1 MRIKKYLKAIIAS
14 SLLLFAA
21 SFSRAQTRIGYLN
34 FQSLLGQMPEVAL
47 VRSDIDAYQ
56 KQFADQLTV
65 MNNDLQAKNT
75 AFYAEITKVN
85 DAVRASRLAELQDL
99 QKRLQD
105 YRTNAQ
111 NKVEAKSNELVRPLA
126 DKARTLIRAV
136 AKEKGYSYVF
146 DTSSGPILA
155 VSPAGDDL
163 MEAMKTKLKAK

>member
-34 FQSLLGQMPEVAL
+34 FQSLLGQMPEAAL

-85 DAVRASRLAELQDL
+85 DAVRASRLAEQDL

-163 MEAMKTKLKAK
+163 MEAMKTRLMVK

>member
-1 MRIKKYLKAIIAS
+1 MKTKQYLKAVIVTG
-14 SLLLFAA
+14 LLLFAV
-21 SFSRAQTRIGYLN
+21 SFSPAQNRIGYLN
-34 FQSLLGQMPEVAL
+34 FQSLLGQMPEAIT
-47 VRSDIDAYQ
+47 VRSQIDAYQ

-75 AFYAEITKVN
+75 AFYAELTQVN

-105 YRTNAQ
+105 YQSSAKS
-111 NKVEAKSNELVRPLA
+111 KVEAKSNELVVPLA
-126 DKARTLIRAV
+126 DKAKALIRAV

-146 DTSSGPILA
+146 DTSSGPVLA

-163 MEAMKTKLKAK
+163 MEAMKTRLMVK